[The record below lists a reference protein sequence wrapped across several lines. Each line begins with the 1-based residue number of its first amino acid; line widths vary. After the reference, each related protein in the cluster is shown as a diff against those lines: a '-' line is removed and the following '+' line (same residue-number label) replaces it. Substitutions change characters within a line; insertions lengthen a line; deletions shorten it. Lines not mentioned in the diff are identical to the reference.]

1 MARLLSTILLLLLP
15 ILGVSGAP
23 TATLDGRAAKT
34 ATVEIPS
41 PEATVL
47 GNVMNKVESFGG
59 IPYAHPPTGDLR
71 MKPPKRL
78 TEPMGTFDG
87 TGPAGAC
94 PQFVSSNDAQHF
106 LLDTLG
112 SIANLPFVQNA
123 TGQSEDC
130 LSITVARP
138 EGTKADA
145 KLPVLYWI
153 FGGGFEVSGPHMWFR
168 TMVV

>member
-1 MARLLSTILLLLLP
+1 MARLLPTVLLLLTP

-23 TATLDGRAAKT
+23 TATLDDRTIKT

-41 PEATVL
+41 PEGTVL

-59 IPYAHPPTGDLR
+59 IPYAHPPVGDLR

-78 TEPMGTFDG
+78 TEPMGTWDG

-94 PQFVSSNDAQHF
+94 PQFVSSNDAKHF
-106 LLDTLG
+106 LLDIVG
-112 SIANLPFVQNA
+112 DIANHPFVQEA

-145 KLPVLYWI
+145 KLPVLFWI
-153 FGGGFEVSGPHMWFR
+153 FGGGFEVFAHAR
-168 TMVV
+168 TV